1 MSNSSASFSFP
12 ARTPLFT
19 TVVVLVCF
27 AALGWLA
34 MKYYVPQ
41 AYKVDKVEGVRTP
54 ADRAALLAEHRAKE
68 QAAAKSYGWVEQ
80 KTGHVPLPIERAI
93 ELTVREHAK
102 P

>member
-34 MKYYVPQ
+34 MKCYVPQ
-41 AYKVDKVEGVRTP
+41 AYKVEGVRTP
-54 ADRAALLAEHRAKE
+54 ADRAALLAEHHAKE
-68 QAAAKSYGWVEQ
+68 QAAAKSYSWVEQ
-80 KTGHVPLPIERAI
+80 KTGHVRLPIERAI

>member
-19 TVVVLVCF
+19 TVVVLICF

-34 MKYYVPQ
+34 MKCYVPQ

-54 ADRAALLAEHRAKE
+54 ADRAALLAEHHAKE
-68 QAAAKSYGWVEQ
+68 QAAAKSYSWVEQ
-80 KTGHVPLPIERAI
+80 KNWPRAFAD
-93 ELTVREHAK
+93 RARH
-102 P
+102 

>member
-54 ADRAALLAEHRAKE
+54 ADRAALLAEHRAK
-68 QAAAKSYGWVEQ
+68 AGWSRRRA
-80 KTGHVPLPIERAI
+80 TCAYRLSAPLNSPCASTRSRN
-93 ELTVREHAK
+93 LCR
-102 P
+102 